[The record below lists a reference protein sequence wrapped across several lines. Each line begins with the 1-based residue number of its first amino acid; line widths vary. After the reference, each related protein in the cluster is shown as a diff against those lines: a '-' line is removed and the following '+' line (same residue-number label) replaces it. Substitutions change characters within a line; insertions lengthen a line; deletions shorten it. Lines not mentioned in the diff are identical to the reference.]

1 MFFAVLSKLTAVF
14 LCTRMYLT
22 DIIRPHVTCYT
33 DQ

>member
-1 MFFAVLSKLTAVF
+1 MCFQIFSNSAAVF
-14 LCTRMYLT
+14 SLYLT

>member
-1 MFFAVLSKLTAVF
+1 
-14 LCTRMYLT
+14 MYLT